1 MALCYPSTPGKTI
14 RSIIDPKMNN
24 HITGWFQKPYPL
36 VESAKEKLGIALGS
50 GIIVVFILIIIR
62 PFGIESSK
70 EMFPFLLGFGFIDFM
85 VTAMHLF
92 LFPMLFPTI
101 IKSSDWTTGKNVLGI
116 LWILFTIAIVNY
128 FYGQHLGKEAYVAGL
143 ESMDNIT
150 MISWIVIT
158 FSVGAIPVVFILY
171 ILEKYLFQRNRN
183 RAASLSKGIKKQSDL
198 PIDKPI
204 ELKSSKET
212 ILTISA
218 SDLICVKAEG
228 GNYATVFWHE
238 GTVVKK
244 EMIRLTLVGFLEK
257 TSGIPTIV
265 RCHKSYIINRN
276 KVVSFQGNARSVMI
290 VLDGMDFKVPA
301 SRSFPKEKL
310 AKQG

>member
-1 MALCYPSTPGKTI
+1 
-14 RSIIDPKMNN
+14 MNN
-24 HITGWFQKPYPL
+24 HSTGWFRKPYPL
-36 VESAKEKLGIALGS
+36 VESAKEKLGIAVGS

-62 PFGIESSK
+62 PFGIESSG
-70 EMFPFLLGFGFIDFM
+70 EMFPFLLGFGFIDFT
-85 VTAMHLF
+85 VTAVHLF
-92 LFPMLFPTI
+92 LFPMLFPKI
-101 IKSSDWTTGKNVLGI
+101 IKSSDWTTGKNVLSI
-116 LWILFTIAIVNY
+116 LWILFIIAIVNY

-150 MISWIVIT
+150 MVSWIVIT

-171 ILEKYLFQRNRN
+171 ILEKYLFQRNWN
-183 RAASLSKGIKKQSDL
+183 RAASLSKGIKKQRNL
-198 PIDKPI
+198 PIDKRI

-212 ILTISA
+212 ILTIST

-238 GTVVKK
+238 GPVVKK

-257 TSGIPTIV
+257 TNDIPTIV

-290 VLDGMDFKVPA
+290 ALDGLDFKVPA